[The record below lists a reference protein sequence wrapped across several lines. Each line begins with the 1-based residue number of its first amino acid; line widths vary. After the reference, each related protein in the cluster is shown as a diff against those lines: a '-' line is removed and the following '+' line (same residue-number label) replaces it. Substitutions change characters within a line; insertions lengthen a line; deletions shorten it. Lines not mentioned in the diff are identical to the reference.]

1 MAHSSRHSDS
11 TARTSA
17 TQQAAALD
25 TQQTR
30 EAHRV
35 TLIGAVLD
43 TLLGV
48 AKVMVGVW
56 VGSSALIADGVHSFS
71 DLVTDGFVLA
81 AMHYGRQAPDSN
93 HPYGHGRIET
103 LATLLLGSVLIF
115 VAGAIA
121 WDSVSRLLEG
131 TPISRPGPWAIALTV
146 VALLGKEWIF
156 RFTLRVA
163 QRIGSKLLAANAWHS
178 RSDALSTVVVLI
190 GLLGAQF
197 GLGWLDTVA
206 ALTVGVLVGKIGWEL
221 LWEASQELV
230 DTALPEQRQQ
240 AMRDTVLGVPGVE
253 GLHCLRTRTVGG
265 SVMLDLHLLVA
276 PRLSVSEAHEI
287 GNEVCRRLRLK
298 HDDLSD
304 IIFHIDPEDDSQL
317 GDATTLPALPLRA
330 DVETQLEARW
340 NVLPAWRRRLA
351 LELHYLDNRIDAS
364 LYIPEEIDYAPLSD
378 IARELRQRAHDLD
391 WLGEL
396 RIWKGPARQLH

>member
-1 MAHSSRHSDS
+1 MARPPDSSSPASVGSDND
-11 TARTSA
+11 A
-17 TQQAAALD
+17 QM
-25 TQQTR
+25 TR

-35 TLIGAVLD
+35 TLIGAALD

-48 AKVMVGVW
+48 SKMVVGGV

-121 WDSVSRLLEG
+121 WDSVSRLIEG
-131 TPISRPGPWAIALTV
+131 VPISQPGLWAIALAG
-146 VALLGKEWIF
+146 VALLAKEWIF

-163 QRIGSKLLAANAWHS
+163 QRVGSKLLEANAWHS
-178 RSDALSTVVVLI
+178 RSDALSTAVVLV
-190 GLLGAQF
+190 GLIGAQF
-197 GLGWLDTVA
+197 GLGWLDAVA
-206 ALTVGVLVGKIGWEL
+206 ALTVGVMVGKIGWDL

-230 DTALPEQRQQ
+230 DTALPEQRLQE
-240 AMRDTVLGVPGVE
+240 MRETVLGAPGVC
-253 GLHCLRTRTVGG
+253 GLHSLRTRTVAGN
-265 SVMLDLHLLVA
+265 VMLDLHLLVA
-276 PRLSVSEAHEI
+276 PRLTVSEGHEI
-287 GNEVCRRLRLK
+287 GNEVSRQLRLSYA
-298 HDDLSD
+298 DLSD
-304 IIFHIDPEDDSQL
+304 IIVHIDPQDDSHL

-330 DVETQLEARW
+330 DVEAALDQRW
-340 NVLPAWRRRLA
+340 HVLPAWQHRLA
-351 LELHYLDNRIDAS
+351 VDLHYLDDLVEVV
-364 LYIPEEIDYAPLSD
+364 LYVPEHVNHAPLEVL
-378 IARELRQRAHDLD
+378 AKELRQRARDLD

-396 RIWKGPARQLH
+396 HVWKGPAGQRR